1 MNEILFNLEAFLLP
15 AKEIP
20 TDFDNI
26 PKSKYKKNIQALSP
40 TERLDKVLL
49 QVAIADHIR

>member
-26 PKSKYKKNIQALSP
+26 PKSKFKKNIQALLP